1 MFVLCRW
8 LDFSFLIEISVINC
22 CAGIFMGHGVCVYVY
37 GSGGVIKSLL
47 SSVRLTSRNIGINYN
62 VEIFILEQF

>member
-1 MFVLCRW
+1 MTVKKKYFESICRW
-8 LDFSFLIEISVINC
+8 LNFSFLIEISVINC
-22 CAGIFMGHGVCVYVY
+22 GVC

>member
-1 MFVLCRW
+1 MTVKEKYFDSICRW
-8 LDFSFLIEISVINC
+8 LNFSFLIEISIINC
-22 CAGIFMGHGVCVYVY
+22 